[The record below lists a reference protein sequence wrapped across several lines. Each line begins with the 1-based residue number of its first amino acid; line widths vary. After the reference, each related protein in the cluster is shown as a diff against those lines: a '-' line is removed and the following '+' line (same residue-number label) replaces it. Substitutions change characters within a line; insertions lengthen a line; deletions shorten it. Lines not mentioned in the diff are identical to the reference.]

1 MKLAIVGIRD
11 VPGGKTVTAGSDTFA
26 YELGQKLCQKDWEVT
41 AFAQGSPKKTKINS
55 IEY

>member
-11 VPGGKTVTAGSDTFA
+11 VPGGKIVTAGSDNFA

-41 AFAQGSPKKTKINS
+41 AFAQGPPKKTKINS